1 MTKRKRRTF
10 TKEFKEQIV
19 QLHASGKPRSE
30 IIKEYELTPSSLDR
44 WIIQYNGS
52 GSFEEKDNRTPEQE
66 ELIKLRKEN
75 QKLAMENDIFKAS
88 RADHGT
94 KVDVIR
100 NNRHKYSVSAMCE
113 VLQIPRSTYYYEAKE
128 HDTKE
133 EDELTELIIQ
143 IFNENR
149 KVYGQRKIKK
159 ELKKKGWQ
167 VSRRRIGR
175 IMKAEGVVSKYTIA
189 QFKPQKSTVN
199 ESDVGNVLDR
209 EFTQEQPLKVDVSDL
224 TYVRVQQKWHYI
236 CVLVD
241 LHNREI
247 IGHSAGPKKDAKL
260 VQRAFATVPY
270 SLNHLGLFHT
280 DRGSEFKNQLIDEA
294 LTAFG
299 IDRSLSNKGTP
310 YDNAV
315 AEATFKTIKTE
326 FVKGAVFSSQK
337 ELDLELFDYVNWFN
351 NIRIHQSL
359 DYLTPREYKHQNQ
372 LERTAI

>member
-1 MTKRKRRTF
+1 
-10 TKEFKEQIV
+10 
-19 QLHASGKPRSE
+19 
-30 IIKEYELTPSSLDR
+30 
-44 WIIQYNGS
+44 
-52 GSFEEKDNRTPEQE
+52 
-66 ELIKLRKEN
+66 
-75 QKLAMENDIFKAS
+75 
-88 RADHGT
+88 
-94 KVDVIR
+94 
-100 NNRHKYSVSAMCE
+100 MCD

-128 HDTKE
+128 RDKKE
-133 EDELTELIIQ
+133 EKKLTKLIVE
-143 IFNENR
+143 IFHEN
-149 KVYGQRKIKK
+149 KQAYGQRKIKK
-159 ELKKKGWQ
+159 KLQEKGWQ
-167 VSRRRIGR
+167 ISRRRIGR
-175 IMKAEGVVSKYTIA
+175 IMKTEGLVSKYTVA

-209 EFTQEQPLKVDVSDL
+209 EFTQDKPLKVVVSDL

-247 IGHSAGPKKDAKL
+247 IGHSAGPNKDAKL

-270 SLNHLGLFHT
+270 NLINLELFHT

-294 LTAFG
+294 LATFG

-315 AEATFKTIKTE
+315 AEATFKSIKTE

-351 NIRIHQSL
+351 NIRIHESL
-359 DYLTPREYKHQNQ
+359 DYLTPREYKLQQ
-372 LERTAI
+372 KSEQTAI